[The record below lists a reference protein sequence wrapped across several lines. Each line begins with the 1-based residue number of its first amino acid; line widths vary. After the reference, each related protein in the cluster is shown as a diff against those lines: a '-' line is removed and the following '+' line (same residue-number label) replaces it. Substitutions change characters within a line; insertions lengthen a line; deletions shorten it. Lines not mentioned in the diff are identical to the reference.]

1 MCLSTDIYCTLTN
14 LLKLRWK
21 YHFSSSVHSMG
32 CNWVTVRLRGRVQRS
47 TIPHYHKQTSYKQMM
62 EEGEWEKEVMVWPPT
77 SWVML
82 ITEHQVGGGLITRVS
97 AGLCCCCSAIWQRA
111 TWNNK
116 SHDMCCRK
124 TERNIFHVQP
134 SFLGQL
140 CNSPFFGMEP
150 A

>member
-1 MCLSTDIYCTLTN
+1 MCLSTDIYCTLIN
-14 LLKLRWK
+14 LLKFMWK
-21 YHFSSSVHSMG
+21 YHLPSSVHSMR
-32 CNWVTVRLRGRVQRS
+32 CNWITARLKGRVQRG
-47 TIPHYHKQTSYKQMM
+47 TIPHYHKQMFYKERM

-77 SWVML
+77 SWGMF
-82 ITEHQVGGGLITRVS
+82 ITEHQVGGGLIFRVS
-97 AGLCCCCSAIWQRA
+97 GGCCCSAICQRA

-124 TERNIFHVQP
+124 TQREIFSISSP
-134 SFLGQL
+134 SFSGQF